1 MIKKRNLALGLMSS
15 TMLCAAGMLV
25 LPEMALAQD
34 KKPAN
39 ETEIIVT
46 ATKRSESLQKVPV
59 SIQAITTK
67 KLDQLNVANF
77 NDYAAMLPASDST
90 AWHDQCLCARR
101 RLRR

>member
-77 NDYAAMLPASDST
+77 NDSAAMLPASDST